1 MTDIVLNKQEI
12 LQEAQRNVRKF
23 GNTVYTY
30 DAEFDV
36 LRVNFGGYF
45 HQFPVNEYKN
55 GFFASFDSCGRVRYV
70 EMLDFLGEYADACI
84 QEAFPSLDVQHIL
97 KGIYKELEAAQ
108 SQS

>member
-55 GFFASFDSCGRVRYV
+55 GVFASFDSCGRVRSV
-70 EMLDFLGEYADACI
+70 EILDFLGEYADARI
-84 QEAFPSLDVQHIL
+84 QEAFSSPNVQRTL
-97 KGIYKELEAAQ
+97 KGIYEELKAAY
-108 SQS
+108 SRL

>member
-1 MTDIVLNKQEI
+1 MTDKVLNKQEI

-23 GNTVYTY
+23 GNTVYTH

-55 GFFASFDSCGRVRYV
+55 GFLFPLIVADECDMWKYWTSWENTRMIVFKRSF
-70 EMLDFLGEYADACI
+70 LL
-84 QEAFPSLDVQHIL
+84 
-97 KGIYKELEAAQ
+97 
-108 SQS
+108 